1 MKEVKAVV
9 VAVTYKHVN
18 TRRIFVGIN
27 RQVADLLSLA
37 TVQGYTYFCV
47 RFLRKVESVHSVV
60 VAKHH
65 YDDGVL
71 FEMRSVSTECF
82 MRHWSNFYVWVP
94 KVGNAGILCNR

>member
-1 MKEVKAVV
+1 MKQLKAVV

-27 RQVADLLSLA
+27 RQAADFLLA
-37 TVQGYTYFCV
+37 AGVQDYTHFCV
-47 RFLRKVESVHSVV
+47 RFLRKVESVDSVV
-60 VAKHH
+60 VTKHH

-82 MRHWSNFYVWVP
+82 MCHWSNFYVWVP
-94 KVGNAGILCNR
+94 KVGNAGILGNW